1 MTFAVIKP
9 KPGKDDVIRIV
20 RTKRFKINYSKQLN
34 ATFMCLTITKHI
46 AFSTWIRPYYISF
59 DSGNLSLGIDFH
71 YRRKNIDHKGI
82 NIILKLLFFE
92 IEIEIECTDNRHL
105 EDYKNKEGNA

>member
-1 MTFAVIKP
+1 MILGTIESRQE
-9 KPGKDDVIRIV
+9 KDDVIRIV
-20 RTKRFKINYSKQLN
+20 RTKRFKINYSKPLN
-34 ATFMCLTITKHI
+34 ATSMCLTITKHI

-82 NIILKLLFFE
+82 NIILRLLFF
-92 IEIEIECTDNRHL
+92 EIEIECTDNRHL
-105 EDYKNKEGNA
+105 EDYENKE

>member
-1 MTFAVIKP
+1 MILDTIKSRQE
-9 KPGKDDVIRIV
+9 KDDVIRIV
-20 RTKRFKINYSKQLN
+20 KTKRLKINYSKPLN

-82 NIILKLLFFE
+82 NIILRLLFF
-92 IEIEIECTDNRHL
+92 EIEIECTDNRHL